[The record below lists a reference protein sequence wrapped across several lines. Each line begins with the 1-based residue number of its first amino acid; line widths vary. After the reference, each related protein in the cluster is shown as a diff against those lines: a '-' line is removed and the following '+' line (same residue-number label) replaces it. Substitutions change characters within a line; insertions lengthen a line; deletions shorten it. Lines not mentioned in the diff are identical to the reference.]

1 MAQLNGF
8 LFFISSPVGNEG
20 EARYQ
25 INPPLRHSMTG
36 EQGPMVSAKDMAKKY
51 GDFIA
56 LHPLNVEVHAGEFFG
71 VFGPNG
77 AGKSTFIK
85 LLTGQLRPSKGR
97 IEVLGVN
104 AVEDP
109 QKVKANIGIVPESE
123 SPPSFLTPVE
133 FLEFVA
139 RLRNVEDMQAQVEH
153 WLEWFGLQEK
163 RDTMCKDLSK
173 GQRQKVMLASAFIHK
188 PKLLFLDEPF
198 ANLDPIYQRKCREW
212 LLNHVA
218 EGGTIFLCSHVLEMA
233 ERMCNRMAIIN
244 DGKVLAAGTVKGLKQ
259 SADETLEDVFIRLV
273 GRSIEDVER
282 LSDEGAV
289 DDSEE

>member
-1 MAQLNGF
+1 MGD
-8 LFFISSPVGNEG
+8 SDT
-20 EARYQ
+20 
-25 INPPLRHSMTG
+25 PL
-36 EQGPMVSAKDMAKKY
+36 VKAVDMAKKY

-56 LHPLNVEVHAGEFFG
+56 LHPLNVEVHSGEFFG

-85 LLTGQLRPSKGR
+85 LLTGQLKPSKGL
-97 IEVLGVN
+97 IEVLGID
-104 AVEDP
+104 AVGDP
-109 QKVKANIGIVPESE
+109 QKLKANIGIVPESE

-139 RLRNVEDMQAQVEH
+139 KLRNINDYKSQVEY
-153 WLEWFGLQEK
+153 WLDWFGLEEK
-163 RDTMCKDLSK
+163 RNTMCKDLSK
-173 GQRQKVMLASAFIHK
+173 GQRQKVMLSAAFIHK

-198 ANLDPIYQRKCREW
+198 ANLDPIFQRKCRQW
-212 LLNHVA
+212 LLDHVK

-244 DGKVLAAGTVKGLKQ
+244 DGKVLAAGSVSDLKL
-259 SADETLEDVFIRLV
+259 SEEETLEDVFIRLV

-282 LSDEGAV
+282 INEEGIA
-289 DDSEE
+289 EEE

>member
-1 MAQLNGF
+1 MAERIPL
-8 LFFISSPVGNEG
+8 VK
-20 EARYQ
+20 AR
-25 INPPLRHSMTG
+25 
-36 EQGPMVSAKDMAKKY
+36 DMAKKY

-56 LHPLNVEVHAGEFFG
+56 LHPLNVEVQSGEFFG

-85 LLTGQLRPSKGR
+85 LLTGQLRPSKGQ
-97 IEVLGVN
+97 IEILGVD
-104 AVEDP
+104 AVKDP

-123 SPPSFLTPVE
+123 SPPSFLTPTE

-139 RLRNVEDMQAQVEH
+139 RLRGVADMNAQVEH
-153 WLEWFGLQEK
+153 WLDWFGLQDK

-173 GQRQKVMLASAFIHK
+173 GQRQKVMLASAFIHR

-212 LLNHVA
+212 LQQHVA
-218 EGGTIFLCSHVLEMA
+218 DGGTIFLCSHVLEMA

-244 DGKVLAAGTVKGLKQ
+244 DGKVLAAGTVKGLKT
-259 SADETLEDVFIRLV
+259 SEEETLEDVFIRLV
-273 GRSIEDVER
+273 GHSIEDAER
-282 LSDEGAV
+282 F
-289 DDSEE
+289 SEEGIDATESEE

>member
-1 MAQLNGF
+1 M
-8 LFFISSPVGNEG
+8 G
-20 EARYQ
+20 EESL
-25 INPPLRHSMTG
+25 PL
-36 EQGPMVSAKDMAKKY
+36 VKAVDMAKKY

-85 LLTGQLRPSKGR
+85 LLTGQLRASKGN

-104 AVEDP
+104 AREDP
-109 QKVKANIGIVPESE
+109 QKLKANIGIVPESE
-123 SPPSFLTPVE
+123 SPPSFLTPAE

-139 RLRNVEDMQAQVEH
+139 RLRGVDDITEKVEY
-153 WLEWFGLQEK
+153 WLDWFGMEEK

-173 GQRQKVMLASAFIHK
+173 GQRQKVMLATAFIHK

-212 LLNHVA
+212 LLQHVKD
-218 EGGTIFLCSHVLEMA
+218 GGTIFLCSHVLEMA

-244 DGKVLAAGTVKGLKQ
+244 NGKVLAAGTVKGLKVD
-259 SADETLEDVFIRLV
+259 SSETLEDVFIRLV
-273 GRSIEDVER
+273 GHSIEDAER
-282 LSDEGAV
+282 FKDEGV
-289 DDSEE
+289 KHSEEE